1 MKHDTKVNSTDP
13 QPKKP
18 RFLVRVLLFFLALAM
33 VLGAVTAVVFRD
45 RLSLDNIKRW
55 IHYRSLVLNDSGQ
68 ADSFLY
74 GGSLE
79 DTFATLDGDL
89 LVCSASSISLFS
101 GSGTQYVDL
110 SVDMDTPVV
119 STNGSLAVVYDAGGS
134 CLYVLGQREVIWSAT
149 DFSSILAAHLNKNG
163 QLTVVSQSSG
173 YKGTVSVYSSSYEK
187 LMSVNLSSAYVMDAA
202 LSDDGKTLSIL
213 SVGQTGGVFTS
224 TLALYALNTGD
235 SGNFQPNLTCS
246 LDSSVVLETRHTQSH
261 VWSLGDQGLTIT
273 DHQGESVTVDWQEM
287 YLKRYS
293 LAGDGFAVALLA
305 KYRAGSQGQLW
316 VIQEDGSYHS
326 LNLDQQ
332 VLSIS
337 AAGRYVAVLT
347 GSQLNIYTK
356 DLQLYAT
363 LDSTQGARNVLLLE
377 DGSAILISSDSA
389 SFYVP

>member
-1 MKHDTKVNSTDP
+1 MEETKVNPSAP

-18 RFLVRVLLFFLALAM
+18 KFLVRVLLFFLALAV
-33 VLGAVTAVVFRD
+33 VLGAVAVVVFRD

-79 DTFATLDGDL
+79 DTFAVLDGDL
-89 LVCSASSISLFS
+89 LVCSTTSISLFS

-110 SVDMDTPVV
+110 SVDMETPVV
-119 STNGSLAVVYDAGGS
+119 NTNGSLAVVYDAGGS
-134 CLYVLGQREVIWSAT
+134 SLYVLGQREVIWSAT
-149 DFSSILAAHLNKNG
+149 DFGSILSAHLNKNG
-163 QLTVVSQSSG
+163 QLTVVSQSTG

-187 LMSVNLSSAYVMDAA
+187 LMNVNLSSAYVMDAA

-213 SVGQTGGVFTS
+213 NVGQVEGAFNS
-224 TLALYALNTGD
+224 TLSLYSLNTGD
-235 SGNFQPNLTCS
+235 SGDFQPDLTCS
-246 LDSSVVLETRHTQSH
+246 LGSSVVLETRHTQSH
-261 VWSLGDQGLTIT
+261 VWSMADNGLTIT
-273 DHQGESVTVDWQEM
+273 DHKGNSSSVDWKEM
-287 YLKRYS
+287 HLKRYS

-316 VIQEDGSYHS
+316 VIQEDGTYQS
-326 LNLDQQ
+326 LDIDQQ

-337 AAGRYVAVLT
+337 AAGRYIAVLT
-347 GSQLNIYTK
+347 GNQLDIYTK
-356 DLQLYAT
+356 DLQLYAS

-377 DGSAILISSDSA
+377 DGSAILISADSA

>member
-273 DHQGESVTVDWQEM
+273 DHQGKSVTVDWQEM

>member
-1 MKHDTKVNSTDP
+1 MQETNANATPS

-18 RFLVRVLLFFLALAM
+18 KFLVRVLLFLLAVVM
-33 VLGAVTAVVFRD
+33 VLGAVTVVVFRD

-74 GGSLE
+74 NGSLE

-89 LVCSASSISLFS
+89 LVCSTTSIGLYS

-110 SVDMDTPVV
+110 TVTMSKPVV

-134 CLYVLGQREVIWSAT
+134 SLYVLGQREVIWSAT
-149 DFSSILAAHLNKNG
+149 DLTSILSAHLNRNG
-163 QLTVVSQSSG
+163 QLTVVSQSTG
-173 YKGTVSVYSSSYEK
+173 YKGTVTVYSSSYEK

-213 SVGQTGGVFTS
+213 NVGQQDGAFQS
-224 TLALYALNTGD
+224 TLSLYTLNTGD
-235 SGNFQPNLTCS
+235 GGDFQPNLTRS
-246 LDSSVVLETRHTQSH
+246 LGSSVVLETRHTLSH
-261 VWSLGDQGLTIT
+261 VWSMGDNGLTIT
-273 DHQGESVTVDWQEM
+273 DHQGNSTTVDWKEM
-287 YLKRYS
+287 HLKGYS
-293 LAGDGFAVALLA
+293 LAGDDFAVALLA
-305 KYRAGSQGQLW
+305 KYRAGSQSELW
-316 VIQEDGSYHS
+316 VIGSDGTYQS
-326 LNLDQQ
+326 LEIDQQ

-347 GSQLNIYTK
+347 GNQLNIYTE
-356 DLQLYAT
+356 DLQPYAT
-363 LDSTQGARNVLLLE
+363 LESTQGARKVLLLE
-377 DGSAILISSDSA
+377 DGSAILISADSA

>member
-1 MKHDTKVNSTDP
+1 MQETNANATPS

-18 RFLVRVLLFFLALAM
+18 KFLVRVLLFLLAVVM
-33 VLGAVTAVVFRD
+33 VLGAVTVVVFRD

-74 GGSLE
+74 NGSLE

-89 LVCSASSISLFS
+89 LVCSTTSIGLYS

-110 SVDMDTPVV
+110 TVTMSKPVV

-134 CLYVLGQREVIWSAT
+134 SLYVLGQREVIWSAT
-149 DFSSILAAHLNKNG
+149 DLTSILSAHLNRNG
-163 QLTVVSQSSG
+163 QLTVVSQSTG
-173 YKGTVSVYSSSYEK
+173 YKGTVTVYSSSYEK

-213 SVGQTGGVFTS
+213 NVGQQDGAFQS
-224 TLALYALNTGD
+224 TLSLYTLNTGD
-235 SGNFQPNLTCS
+235 GGDFQPNLTRS
-246 LDSSVVLETRHTQSH
+246 LGSSVVLETRHTLSH
-261 VWSLGDQGLTIT
+261 VWSMGDNGLTIT
-273 DHQGESVTVDWQEM
+273 DHQGNSTTVDWKEM
-287 YLKRYS
+287 HLKGYS
-293 LAGDGFAVALLA
+293 LAGDDFAVALLA
-305 KYRAGSQGQLW
+305 KYRAGSQSELW
-316 VIQEDGSYHS
+316 VIGTDGTYQS
-326 LNLDQQ
+326 LEIDQQ

-347 GSQLNIYTK
+347 GNQLNIYTE
-356 DLQLYAT
+356 DLQPYAT
-363 LDSTQGARNVLLLE
+363 LESTQGARKVLLLE
-377 DGSAILISSDSA
+377 DGSAILISADSA

>member
-1 MKHDTKVNSTDP
+1 MQETNANATPS

-18 RFLVRVLLFFLALAM
+18 KFLVRVLLFLLAVVM
-33 VLGAVTAVVFRD
+33 VLGAVTVVVFRD

-74 GGSLE
+74 NGSLE

-89 LVCSASSISLFS
+89 LVCSTTSIGLYS

-110 SVDMDTPVV
+110 TVTMSKPVV

-134 CLYVLGQREVIWSAT
+134 SLYVLGQREVIWSAT
-149 DFSSILAAHLNKNG
+149 DLTSILSAHLNRNG
-163 QLTVVSQSSG
+163 QLTVVSQSTG
-173 YKGTVSVYSSSYEK
+173 YKGTVTVYSSSYEK

-213 SVGQTGGVFTS
+213 NVGQQDGAFQS
-224 TLALYALNTGD
+224 ILSLYTLNTGD
-235 SGNFQPNLTCS
+235 GGDFQPNLTCS
-246 LDSSVVLETRHTQSH
+246 LGSSVVLETRHTLSH
-261 VWSLGDQGLTIT
+261 VWSMGDNGLTIT
-273 DHQGESVTVDWQEM
+273 DHQGNSTTVDWKEM
-287 YLKRYS
+287 HLKGYS
-293 LAGDGFAVALLA
+293 LAGDDFAVALLA
-305 KYRAGSQGQLW
+305 KYRAGSQGELW
-316 VIQEDGSYHS
+316 VIGSDGTYQS
-326 LNLDQQ
+326 LEIDQQ

-347 GSQLNIYTK
+347 GNQLNIYTE
-356 DLQLYAT
+356 DLQPYAT
-363 LDSTQGARNVLLLE
+363 LKSTQGARKVLLLE
-377 DGSAILISSDSA
+377 DGSAILISADSA

>member
-1 MKHDTKVNSTDP
+1 MQETNANATPS

-18 RFLVRVLLFFLALAM
+18 KFLVRVLLFLLAVVM
-33 VLGAVTAVVFRD
+33 VLGAVTVVVFRD

-74 GGSLE
+74 NGSLE

-89 LVCSASSISLFS
+89 LVCSTTSIGLYS

-110 SVDMDTPVV
+110 TVTMSKPVV

-134 CLYVLGQREVIWSAT
+134 SLYVLGQREVIWSAT
-149 DFSSILAAHLNKNG
+149 DLTSILSAHLNRNG
-163 QLTVVSQSSG
+163 QLTVVSQSTG
-173 YKGTVSVYSSSYEK
+173 YKGTVTVYSSSYEK

-213 SVGQTGGVFTS
+213 NVGQQDGAFQS
-224 TLALYALNTGD
+224 TLSLYTLNTGD
-235 SGNFQPNLTCS
+235 GGDFQPNLTRS
-246 LDSSVVLETRHTQSH
+246 LGSSVVLETRHTLSH
-261 VWSLGDQGLTIT
+261 VWSMGDNGLTIT
-273 DHQGESVTVDWQEM
+273 DHQGNSTTVDWKEM
-287 YLKRYS
+287 HLKGYS
-293 LAGDGFAVALLA
+293 LAGDDFAVALLA
-305 KYRAGSQGQLW
+305 KYRAGSQGELW
-316 VIQEDGSYHS
+316 VIGSDGTYQS
-326 LNLDQQ
+326 LEIDQQ

-347 GSQLNIYTK
+347 GNQLNIYTE
-356 DLQLYAT
+356 DLQPYAT
-363 LDSTQGARNVLLLE
+363 LESTQGARKVLLLE
-377 DGSAILISSDSA
+377 DGSAILISADSA

>member
-1 MKHDTKVNSTDP
+1 MQETNANATPS

-18 RFLVRVLLFFLALAM
+18 KFLVRVLLFLLAVVM
-33 VLGAVTAVVFRD
+33 VLGAVTVVVFRD

-74 GGSLE
+74 NGSLE

-89 LVCSASSISLFS
+89 LVCSTTSIGLYS

-110 SVDMDTPVV
+110 TVTMSKPVV

-134 CLYVLGQREVIWSAT
+134 SLYVLGQREVIWSAT
-149 DFSSILAAHLNKNG
+149 DLTSILSAHLNRNG
-163 QLTVVSQSSG
+163 QLTVVSQSTG
-173 YKGTVSVYSSSYEK
+173 YKGTVTVYSSSYEK

-213 SVGQTGGVFTS
+213 NVGQQDGAFQS
-224 TLALYALNTGD
+224 TLSLYTLNTGD
-235 SGNFQPNLTCS
+235 GGDFQPNLTRS
-246 LDSSVVLETRHTQSH
+246 LGSSVVLETRHTLSH
-261 VWSLGDQGLTIT
+261 VWSMGDNGLTIT
-273 DHQGESVTVDWQEM
+273 DHQGNSTTVDWKEM
-287 YLKRYS
+287 HLKGYS
-293 LAGDGFAVALLA
+293 LAGDDFAVSLLA
-305 KYRAGSQGQLW
+305 KYRAGSQSELW
-316 VIQEDGSYHS
+316 VIGSDGTYQS
-326 LNLDQQ
+326 LEIDQQ

-347 GSQLNIYTK
+347 GNQLNIYTE
-356 DLQLYAT
+356 DLQPYAT
-363 LDSTQGARNVLLLE
+363 LESTQGARKVLLLE
-377 DGSAILISSDSA
+377 DGSAILISADSA

>member
-1 MKHDTKVNSTDP
+1 MQETNANATPS

-18 RFLVRVLLFFLALAM
+18 KFLVRVLLFLLAVVM
-33 VLGAVTAVVFRD
+33 VLGAVTVVVFRD

-74 GGSLE
+74 NGSLE

-89 LVCSASSISLFS
+89 LVCSTTSIGLYS

-110 SVDMDTPVV
+110 TVTMSKPVV

-134 CLYVLGQREVIWSAT
+134 SLYVLGQREVIWSAT
-149 DFSSILAAHLNKNG
+149 DLTSILSAHLNRNG
-163 QLTVVSQSSG
+163 QLTVVSQSTG
-173 YKGTVSVYSSSYEK
+173 YKGTVTVYSSSYEK

-213 SVGQTGGVFTS
+213 NVGQQDGAFQS
-224 TLALYALNTGD
+224 ILSLYTLNTGD
-235 SGNFQPNLTCS
+235 GGDFQPNLTRS
-246 LDSSVVLETRHTQSH
+246 LGSSVVLETRHTLSH
-261 VWSLGDQGLTIT
+261 VWSMGDNGLTIT
-273 DHQGESVTVDWQEM
+273 DHQGNSTTVDWKEM
-287 YLKRYS
+287 HLKGYS
-293 LAGDGFAVALLA
+293 LAGDDFAVALLA
-305 KYRAGSQGQLW
+305 KYRAGSQGELW
-316 VIQEDGSYHS
+316 VIGSDGTYQS
-326 LNLDQQ
+326 LEIDQQ

-347 GSQLNIYTK
+347 GNQLNIYTE
-356 DLQLYAT
+356 DLQPYAT
-363 LDSTQGARNVLLLE
+363 LESTQGARKVLLLE
-377 DGSAILISSDSA
+377 DGSAILISADSA